1 MRGGSDLRFGRIG
14 ISLVL
19 LGLAFNPFMVGFC
32 LAPDGRIVS
41 GGWILLIIAC
51 ELLLITAGSTVWR
64 KRKILDRKTLLFGA
78 ITTLISIMAVET
90 GLHVVR
96 HLIRGDDFRLID
108 RRLKSTV
115 YQHRSWADSL
125 FEEYAA
131 LKVDLEPFI
140 GWRTRDFHG
149 TFINVDSNGMR
160 RTIQSGLNPQAD
172 SSCMLY
178 CFGGS
183 TMFGSYVR
191 DQGTI
196 PSFLTSSLL
205 REGVQCSVF
214 NYGDQA
220 FTFKQEIMRL
230 TLLLRDGRR
239 PNVVLFYDGVN
250 EVFPGYYAQQLLAS
264 GPLSPLYKTAELM
277 KQSFPRRLGIV
288 TRDYL
293 EGNLLLFNAS
303 DRLAGVLFGTTLSQ
317 YTRKDLTDAELEA
330 LSHAIAVDY
339 KASYELLLRLA
350 SSYHFR
356 LFCFLQPVIFT
367 RENPT
372 AEELNGDKHEI
383 GRAHV

>member
-1 MRGGSDLRFGRIG
+1 
-14 ISLVL
+14 
-19 LGLAFNPFMVGFC
+19 MVGFC
-32 LAPDGRIVS
+32 FAPDGRIVS
-41 GGWILLIIAC
+41 DGWILLIIAC

-78 ITTLISIMAVET
+78 ITTLITIMAVET

-250 EVFPGYYAQQLLAS
+250 EAFPGYYAQQ
-264 GPLSPLYKTAELM
+264 
-277 KQSFPRRLGIV
+277 
-288 TRDYL
+288 
-293 EGNLLLFNAS
+293 
-303 DRLAGVLFGTTLSQ
+303 
-317 YTRKDLTDAELEA
+317 
-330 LSHAIAVDY
+330 
-339 KASYELLLRLA
+339 
-350 SSYHFR
+350 
-356 LFCFLQPVIFT
+356 
-367 RENPT
+367 
-372 AEELNGDKHEI
+372 
-383 GRAHV
+383 